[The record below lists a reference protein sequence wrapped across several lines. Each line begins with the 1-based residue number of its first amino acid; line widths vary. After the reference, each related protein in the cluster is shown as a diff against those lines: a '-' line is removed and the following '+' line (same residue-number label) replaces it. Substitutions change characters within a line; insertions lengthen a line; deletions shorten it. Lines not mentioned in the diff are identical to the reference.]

1 MARIQSPPIL
11 SQIRVARSYS
21 EQTAALRALKDD
33 IVGHVQRKE
42 RWIESGI
49 LESLVKTLQT
59 VRSPSIRSGEDTY
72 SNAGQ
77 PRPLADSERV
87 RLLSLELIASFAS
100 GGPSFLAPLRAVNAI
115 PAILSHIS
123 PSENPPQLVL
133 TALRALR
140 DIADASALAS
150 PSPFDDVTALSD
162 LLFKPQHLNSMN
174 TVLASTSDAV
184 ATQEQ
189 KCIVANLISRL
200 CKTPQ
205 HQNLLAGQ
213 GILDSLASQLASFAV
228 LRGEVI
234 PGAEVLARS
243 DGLDDMIPDPAP
255 LGLDLAPV
263 LEAISTIIADSR
275 YRACMLMYSPAM
287 LAIFPNAEFT
297 PATKEA
303 KAARNA
309 LEVSGLSTARSRNPA
324 AMEYLLPVVP
334 ITQPRSLSALAQF
347 PPLGFSPSSDNLVSA
362 ARPITTKFSGWD
374 PSRFDSAGS
383 NGDAD
388 AEDAESP
395 LIPWLI
401 HLVRTTDG
409 LERVMAASV
418 LATLYKAGFAL
429 PEREVAIGLLVVPLL
444 CTLIRDHDKP
454 LPPTVQSS
462 SFIDRDVAL
471 DWAILERTPAVLAR
485 LLADSDYLQQAAQE
499 CGAMK
504 MVHKLLKDAYEPLK
518 VQIASR
524 PWSPNPEHSTPR
536 EDGLPTCSV
545 GVPGHLPVYAHN
557 IKMRESM
564 LKLVAGL
571 VANKEDYRKAIA
583 DHDVLPYIVESLSA
597 TPSKPK
603 NAKEKSKAEKD
614 GDEEDMEIHRES
626 SPYGSNPNAVIM
638 AACHVIRVLSRSPSN
653 LRTVLTDHGVA
664 KPIFRLLKHNVADI
678 QIAACGA
685 VCNLVLNHS
694 PMRET
699 LLELGVLKVLCE
711 QARSGNPGLRLNAMW
726 ALKHLVDKA
735 GDGLKKQALQELEP
749 GYLTRLICDDIED
762 RALHTRAQMEQQLE
776 QDADNDEDMDEATFE
791 DPNSAAAYPGS
802 QSASRPT
809 SVRLQRAERKI
820 SMLREAELNL
830 TRKARNDDLA
840 IQEQGLNFIRNL
852 ICLPSTDM
860 PSPPG
865 DMVEYIFTELGQE
878 QLFRI
883 LSSKLKVKVLHP
895 FGRKHANAPDSRVL
909 YPQAKVIEAVVYV
922 LVHIAASLPKHRQ
935 LVMAQTELLKLLHG
949 HINSRDTEVRRA
961 LCHLL
966 SNLGEREEDH
976 VGGEQR
982 ALELKKLGF
991 LAKLEELVDKDS
1003 DLDVRETAKAA
1014 AWRIKLAPN
1023 A

>member
-21 EQTAALRALKDD
+21 DQTAALRALKDD
-33 IVGHVQRKE
+33 IVGHIQRKE

-49 LESLVKTLQT
+49 LESLVKNLQA
-59 VRSPSIRSGEDTY
+59 VRSPASRNGDETH
-72 SNAGQ
+72 SNEGQ
-77 PRPLADSERV
+77 PRPLAESERV

-123 PSENPPQLVL
+123 PSENPPQIVL

-140 DIADASALAS
+140 DIASASALAS
-150 PSPFDDVTALSD
+150 PGPYDDATTLSD

-174 TVLASTSDAV
+174 LILGSNSSIMAV
-184 ATQEQ
+184 QEQ
-189 KCIVANLISRL
+189 KCIVANLINRL
-200 CKTPQ
+200 CRTPQ
-205 HQNLLAGQ
+205 HQNVLASQ

-228 LRGEVI
+228 SRGEVV
-234 PGAEVLARS
+234 PGAELLARA
-243 DGLDDMIPDPAP
+243 DGLDTMIPDPAP
-255 LGLDLAPV
+255 LGLDLAAV
-263 LEAISTIIADSR
+263 LEAISTIIADSP
-275 YRACMLMYSPAM
+275 YRACMLMYSPAI

-309 LEVSGLSTARSRNPA
+309 LEVSGLSTARSRNPGA
-324 AMEYLLPVVP
+324 IEYLLPVVP
-334 ITQPRSLSALAQF
+334 ITHPRSLSQFTQF

-374 PSRFDSAGS
+374 PTRFESGSS
-383 NGDAD
+383 NGDAEL
-388 AEDAESP
+388 EDAESP

-444 CTLIRDHDKP
+444 CGLIRDHDKS
-454 LPPTVQSS
+454 LPPTVQNS

-471 DWAILERTPAVLAR
+471 DWVILERTPAVLAR
-485 LLADSDYLQQAAQE
+485 LLTDSDYLQQAAHD
-499 CGAMK
+499 CGAMR
-504 MVHKLLKDAYEPLK
+504 MVHKLLKDAYAEMP
-518 VQIASR
+518 VQTASR
-524 PWSPNPEHSTPR
+524 PWSPIPEHSVVH
-536 EDGLPTCSV
+536 EDGLPTCRN
-545 GVPGHLPVYAHN
+545 GPPGQLPIYAHK
-557 IKMRESM
+557 IKMRESS
-564 LKLVAGL
+564 LKLVVGL

-583 DHDVLPYIVESLSA
+583 DHDVLPYIVESLTS
-597 TPSKPK
+597 TPSKPR
-603 NAKEKSKAEKD
+603 NAKEKSKAEKAAED
-614 GDEEDMEIHRES
+614 DMEIHREL
-626 SPYGSNPNAVIM
+626 SPYGSNPNSVIV

-653 LRTVLTDHGVA
+653 LRTVLEDHGVA
-664 KPIFRLLKHNVADI
+664 MPIFRLLKHSVADI

-694 PMRET
+694 PMREP
-699 LLELGVLKVLCE
+699 LLQAGILRVLCE
-711 QARSGNPGLRLNAMW
+711 QARSDNPGLRLNAMW
-726 ALKHLVDKA
+726 ALKHLVDGA
-735 GDGLKKQALQELEP
+735 DNQLKKDALDELES

-762 RALHTRAQMEQQLE
+762 KALHTRVQLDQQLE
-776 QDADNDEDMDEATFE
+776 HDSRDADNDEDMDEGNYEDLSGTATYLGNQTTSK
-791 DPNSAAAYPGS
+791 PSS
-802 QSASRPT
+802 Q
-809 SVRLQRAERKI
+809 RLQRAERKI

-852 ICLPSTDM
+852 ICLPS
-860 PSPPG
+860 PPG
-865 DMVEYIFTELGQE
+865 DMIEHIFREIGQE

-883 LSSKLKVKVLHP
+883 LSKKLQVKVLHP
-895 FGRKHANAPDSRVL
+895 FGRKHASAPDSRVL

-922 LVHIAASLPKHRQ
+922 LANIAASLPKHRQ

-966 SNLGEREEDH
+966 SNLGEREEDIM
-976 VGGEQR
+976 GGEQR
-982 ALELKKLGF
+982 ASELKKLGF
-991 LAKLEELVDKDS
+991 LAKLEELQEKDS

-1014 AWRIKLAPN
+1014 VWRIKAP
-1023 A
+1023 AP